1 MRGPIRRWAGL
12 CSALLLHAVL
22 ATTYAI
28 GTPAFEAPDENGH
41 FYYACF
47 VAQRFPDQPI
57 VIGSHELAHRSIW
70 DESDLGH
77 HPPLYYA
84 ALAAVLHALGS
95 DDILPTVRARGSA
108 HGPLQFEHVFDES
121 KSRSWEIGILTV
133 LRSVSMLLGAL
144 SLWMTWLLGRTLW
157 PDRPL
162 IADLATILLATLP
175 QWSATHGAL
184 DNGNLATALSHVAY
198 VLLARMLVS
207 RRPGPG
213 HALALGACCG
223 AGLLSKATC
232 MALGPVVAAT
242 LLWLFWVDRPHRR
255 RVLVT
260 LLAVSAIAIACY
272 LPQILRNLTLYGD
285 PLAQHA
291 HEAAFAQSRVPEG
304 AIGDWLLHGFPS
316 GLFQSFVGY
325 FGWWRLRMPDWA
337 YVTVALVA
345 VAALLGSRLLR
356 AGGRDLPGRFVLLW
370 SAAISTFLL
379 VLKFNLS
386 FAQPQGRYLF
396 PAAGPM
402 LLLLA
407 AGLVGLEERYRPCR
421 HLRTLL
427 VLAAVIGS
435 GAVYLLLVRPAFALP
450 EHPDADRYAA
460 SLSGGLRS
468 ETPQASRAIELL
480 GPADGIVTSE
490 APEFTFRSPP
500 AGAPCSIH
508 LWLESGR
515 ILGATY
521 EQIALD
527 LSAGRFRLPSE
538 IWDVVPRGA
547 RLHWN
552 VRRVADRSAGE
563 DPRTM
568 PGSPTWTIVRR

>member
-1 MRGPIRRWAGL
+1 MKGPIRRWAGL
-12 CSALLLHAVL
+12 CFALLLHVVL
-22 ATTYAI
+22 ATSYAI

-47 VAQRFPDQPI
+47 VAQRFPEQPI

-84 ALAAVLHALGS
+84 VLAAVLHALGS
-95 DDILPTVRARGSA
+95 DDILPTVHARGSSE
-108 HGPLQFEHVFDES
+108 GPFQFDHVFDEARPR
-121 KSRSWEIGILTV
+121 SREIGILTV
-133 LRSVSMLLGAL
+133 LRVVSVLLGVL

-157 PDRPL
+157 PDRPA

-207 RRPGPG
+207 RRPGAG
-213 HALALGACCG
+213 SALSLGACCG

-232 MALGPVVAAT
+232 MALGPVVAVT
-242 LLWLFWVDRPHRR
+242 LLWLSWVERPQRR
-255 RVLVT
+255 RLLGT
-260 LLAVSAIAIACY
+260 LLAVGAIASASF
-272 LPQILRNLTLYGD
+272 LPQVLRNLALYGE
-285 PLAQHA
+285 PLAQHV
-291 HEAAFAQSRVPEG
+291 HEAAFAQSRVPKD
-304 AIGDWLLHGFPS
+304 ALSDWLIHGFPS

-325 FGWWRLRMPDWA
+325 FGWWRLRMPDPV
-337 YVTVALVA
+337 YLTVAIVA
-345 VAALLGSRLLR
+345 VAGLFGSRLLR
-356 AGGRDLPGRFVLLW
+356 ARSSDLPGRFVLLW

-379 VLKFNLS
+379 VLKFNLT

-407 AGLVGLEERYRPCR
+407 AGFIGIKERYRSCR
-421 HLRTLL
+421 HLPTLL
-427 VLAAVIGS
+427 VFAAVIGS
-435 GAVYLLLVRPAFALP
+435 GVVYLMLVRPAFALSVAQ
-450 EHPDADRYAA
+450 DADRYAA
-460 SLSGGLRS
+460 SISGGLRS
-468 ETPQASRAIELL
+468 ECPVASREIELL
-480 GPADGIVTSE
+480 GPADGITISE

-500 AGAPCSIH
+500 GGAPCSVH

-527 LSAGRFRLPSE
+527 LSAGRFRLPAE
-538 IWDVVPRGA
+538 IWDVVPPGV

-568 PGSPTWTIVRR
+568 PGSPTWAIVRR